1 MMLPSKAEAAI
12 LTFARVRRWLVAGFG
27 LLIAGKGI
35 FEHQWLTLV
44 LGAVI
49 VAYGMLVPT

>member
-1 MMLPSKAEAAI
+1 MLPSKAEAAI

>member
-1 MMLPSKAEAAI
+1 MQPSKVETAV

-27 LLIAGKGI
+27 LLIAGKGV
-35 FEHQWLTLV
+35 FEQQWLTLA

-49 VAYGMLVPT
+49 VAYGMLAPT

>member
-1 MMLPSKAEAAI
+1 MTQPNKIETAVVA
-12 LTFARVRRWLVAGFG
+12 FARVRRWLVAGFG

-35 FEHQWLTLV
+35 VEHQWLTLA

-49 VAYGMLVPT
+49 VAYGMLAPT